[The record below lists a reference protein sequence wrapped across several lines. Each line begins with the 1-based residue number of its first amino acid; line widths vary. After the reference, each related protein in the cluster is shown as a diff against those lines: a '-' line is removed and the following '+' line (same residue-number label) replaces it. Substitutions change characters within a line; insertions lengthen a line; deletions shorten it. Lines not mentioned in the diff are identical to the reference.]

1 MLRRTGSVDIVT
13 EYSLSAYFF
22 RERGVDGLVRLLVLH
37 HDEVGELILGFEE
50 LTLDSAPSITL
61 STYVAEPRIPHRG
74 AAAVAGGM
82 DRRLR
87 ARTPA
92 WVTPATSTTSLTT
105 SGSTPKNWWTTM
117 LRMPGR
123 VVPRATGPAI
133 HSVARAHFASLA
145 ITDSMTGGPD
155 DSLS

>member
-61 STYVAEPRIPHRG
+61 SAYVAEPASPTAERLQLLAAWTAAFAPALPRG
-74 AAAVAGGM
+74 
-82 DRRLR
+82 
-87 ARTPA
+87 
-92 WVTPATSTTSLTT
+92 
-105 SGSTPKNWWTTM
+105 
-117 LRMPGR
+117 
-123 VVPRATGPAI
+123 
-133 HSVARAHFASLA
+133 
-145 ITDSMTGGPD
+145 
-155 DSLS
+155 